1 MRKQFFK
8 TLSLL
13 MCIALTPQ
21 IQAQEQGK
29 HGADYTYAQGSPE
42 YWRNAH
48 STKPGSFTFWRDT
61 NIWVYT
67 KEVAQRSGMPLEWAS
82 DELKGVAAAAWRMEP
97 DSKGPQC
104 GWGGNPKACKWDAQ
118 CVLELYFDRQAH
130 QLPWDVRMPLADF
143 DWQGIPTAFHFLP
156 AQGWA
161 PATNGDRSRGSLKS
175 PNFPTLASH
184 SPFSDPKTGDE
195 LGFAREGNEAKR
207 KVIAYDRE
215 IHSRYVFVRLEDGCG
230 RSKLIWTNGE
240 VLQLRRLEGLGVALK
255 SPVFHEIRLPHA
267 WIERIRG
274 LTDQNWQR
282 DNDFYKNI
290 WNSTNT
296 QGDKK

>member
-21 IQAQEQGK
+21 IQAQEQGM

-130 QLPWDVRMPLADF
+130 QLPWAPNRMVADF
-143 DWQGIPTAFHFLP
+143 YWQEIPTAFHFLP

-161 PATNGDRSRGSLKS
+161 PALNGDISRGSKGS
-175 PNFPTLASH
+175 PNYPGLGH

-195 LGFAREGNEAKR
+195 LGFADKGDAGKSR
-207 KVIAYDRE
+207 VIAYDRE
-215 IHSRYVFVRLEDGCG
+215 IHSRYAFVRLDGGCAI
-230 RSKLIWTNGE
+230 SKRAFPKGIT
-240 VLQLRRLEGLGVALK
+240 VQLRRIKGLNVAID
-255 SPVFHEIRLPHA
+255 SPVFHELYLPSS
-267 WIERIRG
+267 WTERVG
-274 LTDQNWQR
+274 QFTEGMQQR